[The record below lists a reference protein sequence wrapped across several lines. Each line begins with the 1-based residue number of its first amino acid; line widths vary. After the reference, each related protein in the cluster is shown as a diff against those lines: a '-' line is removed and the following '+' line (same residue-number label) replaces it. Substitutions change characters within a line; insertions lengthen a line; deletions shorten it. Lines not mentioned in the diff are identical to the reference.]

1 MRNVLAVARRE
12 INAAFLSLLA
22 WTVLTIFLFFSGFC
36 FWYIASR
43 THEASLVG
51 TVNSISFLFLVATP
65 VLTMPLLSEE
75 YRSGTI
81 ETLMTAPLTECQ
93 VILGKFIGVLAFYGF
108 MLAPTLVY
116 AIILRAL
123 GNPDVGVIFSSYLG
137 LVAMGCEFI
146 ALGLFCSTLT
156 QHQIIA
162 AILGIVGLLVLW
174 IIGLIADFMP
184 AGLRAAIAYVG
195 PMQHLDAF
203 SAGRVAFR
211 DLFYFFSMTAFWL
224 FLSVRALESRRWR

>member
-12 INAAFLSLLA
+12 LNAAFLSLLA
-22 WTVLTIFLFFSGFC
+22 WTVLTIFLIFSGVC

-43 THEASLVG
+43 THEASLAA
-51 TVNSISFLFLVATP
+51 TVNSISFLFLIAMP
-65 VLTMPLLSEE
+65 VLTLPLLSEE

-81 ETLMTAPLTECQ
+81 ETLMTAPVTEFQ
-93 VILGKFIGVLAFYGF
+93 VILGKFIGALAFYGF

-116 AIILRAL
+116 AVILRVL
-123 GNPDVGVIFSSYLG
+123 GKPDLGVMFSSYVG

-162 AILGIVGLLVLW
+162 AVLGIVGLLVLS
-174 IIGLIADFMP
+174 IISIVADFMP
-184 AGLRAAIAYVG
+184 AGLRPAIAYLG
-195 PMQHLDAF
+195 TMEHLDAF
-203 SAGRVAFR
+203 SAGRIAFR
-211 DLFYFFSMTAFWL
+211 DLFYFFSMTGFWL
-224 FLSVRALESRRWR
+224 FLSVRVLESKRWR